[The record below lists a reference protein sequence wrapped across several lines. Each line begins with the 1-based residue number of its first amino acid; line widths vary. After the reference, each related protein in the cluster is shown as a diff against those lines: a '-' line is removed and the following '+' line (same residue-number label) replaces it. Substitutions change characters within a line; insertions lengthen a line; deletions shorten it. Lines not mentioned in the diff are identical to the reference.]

1 MVLYLHSRSSQVNL
15 LKIDKTEE
23 VYNVIEN
30 KTNSITNISFLK
42 YYLDLRYGDCSLENF
57 FLNHS

>member
-1 MVLYLHSRSSQVNL
+1 MVLYLHNRSSQVKL
-15 LKIDKTEE
+15 LKIDEAEE

-30 KTNSITNISFLK
+30 KTNSITNIFFLK
-42 YYLDLRYGDCSLENF
+42 YYLDLGYGDCSLERF